1 MSTRGWYEY
10 YVMDPSSG
18 RRTLAMQFYKW
29 GDAVP
34 ENALAEYEQ
43 LQDKIEEAD
52 GCLPVIWLDDLLR
65 EQLGPLYENLPDHFS
80 IAAFLFLIQRAYE
93 ETSPWHSYSDRDL
106 DLPRE
111 ERADYRLGF
120 EVGKAMVLN
129 GFEPQ
134 RHSDPILDRVL
145 FFIAVGHFVRPW
157 KRYGS
162 TWSVLQWL
170 QYLTQVTLET
180 DMGSIAGNRGL
191 APWDISYIYRF
202 FIRIDPE
209 QPFRIERLAI
219 ELCDRY
225 GEDLF
230 TSLESEDEDEESR
243 EYALAES
250 AELRQTIERSD
261 IDLYSLHQSGI
272 DFRPNE
278 DRFWDTQAY
287 EQPPLIHS
295 KSKP

>member
-18 RRTLAMQFYKW
+18 RRTLAMKFYKW

-34 ENALAEYEQ
+34 ENALVEYEQ
-43 LQDKIEEAD
+43 LQDKLEDAD

-65 EQLGPLYENLPDHFS
+65 EQLGNLYEHLPDHFS

-93 ETSPWHSYSDRDL
+93 ETSLWRPYSDRDL
-106 DLPRE
+106 DLPEE

-129 GFEPQ
+129 AFEPQ

-145 FFIAVGHFVRPW
+145 FFIAVGYFVRPW
-157 KRYGS
+157 KRYAL

-180 DMGSIAGNRGL
+180 DMGSIAGDRGP

-202 FIRIDPE
+202 FIWIDPK
-209 QPFRIERLAI
+209 QPFRIKRLAI

-225 GEDLF
+225 GKDLF
-230 TSLESEDEDEESR
+230 TSLESEDDDEESC

-250 AELRQTIERSD
+250 AELRKTIERFD
-261 IDLYSLHQSGI
+261 IDLYSLRQSGTN
-272 DFRPNE
+272 FKPNE

-295 KSKP
+295 KSKH